1 MNDPDGPRKET
12 SLVNTDKDDDFNRA
26 TRIVADIRKAI
37 YDELGF
43 TCSAGI
49 SVNKMA
55 AKFIAGLKKPNAQ
68 DRIFELYL
76 TSCSYTKY
84 TSRKHRCESR

>member
-1 MNDPDGPRKET
+1 MPHAIRVGPCGRTLRRNRPEN
-12 SLVNTDKDDDFNRA
+12 SGKDDDFNRA
-26 TRIVADIRKAI
+26 TKIVADIRKAI
-37 YDELGF
+37 FDELGF

-68 DRIFELYL
+68 DRISHVTVSKCVGERPLN
-76 TSCSYTKY
+76 
-84 TSRKHRCESR
+84 

>member
-1 MNDPDGPRKET
+1 MN
-12 SLVNTDKDDDFNRA
+12 SDKDDDFNRA

-37 YDELGF
+37 FDELGF

-68 DRIFELYL
+68 DRISHVTITKWVVLELKAEL
-76 TSCSYTKY
+76 QI
-84 TSRKHRCESR
+84 H

>member
-1 MNDPDGPRKET
+1 M
-12 SLVNTDKDDDFNRA
+12 
-26 TRIVADIRKAI
+26 ADIRKAI
-37 YDELGF
+37 FDELGF

-68 DRIFELYL
+68 DWISHV
-76 TSCSYTKY
+76 TI
-84 TSRKHRCESR
+84 SRFLKGP

>member
-1 MNDPDGPRKET
+1 M
-12 SLVNTDKDDDFNRA
+12 
-26 TRIVADIRKAI
+26 ADIRKAI

-68 DRIFELYL
+68 DRISHVTVSKWAVLELKVRGVSNFSAKSL
-76 TSCSYTKY
+76 
-84 TSRKHRCESR
+84 RKRFIL

>member
-1 MNDPDGPRKET
+1 M
-12 SLVNTDKDDDFNRA
+12 
-26 TRIVADIRKAI
+26 ADIRKAI
-37 YDELGF
+37 FDELGF

-68 DRIFELYL
+68 DRISHVTISKWVVLELKVPVDL
-76 TSCSYTKY
+76 
-84 TSRKHRCESR
+84 RKMDGLMVESFNLKLYGPSKMRPDR